1 MRTNTRV
8 EFGLYDVTARGD
20 SVPSSTD
27 ARSFCDLSS
36 DLLLDKVPALPLY
49 GTLETRQFLMDGS
62 YSLFPDS
69 PSGQFWGLWSS
80 QLSDESGRFSSP
92 PVLQIRFSKT
102 HSSSGLM
109 LHFYAPTED
118 WASELTIQWYG
129 SDGGL
134 LTTAVFTPDAVD
146 YYCARKVENYRSI
159 VLTFTATNRPGRYLK
174 LSGLDYGKF
183 LTFEGSEVVEAHI
196 LEEINP
202 LSDELSIN
210 TLNLTLFNRKG
221 DFSILNPDGV
231 FDVLQHK
238 QKFTVWEDVRENT
251 RSTEIV
257 SHNMGTFYLSDWENT
272 SDTLASFTAVDAIGL
287 LDSAPFN
294 GGVYNTTVGN
304 LVAEVLD
311 GYEYELDAALAAES
325 ISGYLPM
332 DTRRTALQQIAFAVG
347 AVVDCSRSDKIKIFP
362 APERSSGLI
371 TYQRKFS
378 DGNKVTLKPLITG
391 VSVTAHR
398 YTAGAETEELY
409 KDELVAGTHQI
420 TFSSPALADSLTATG
435 GTLVER
441 GTNYCNVTVTTP
453 GEVVVTGQKYI
464 ETTTVLQ
471 QTASNLPPNAQDNV
485 LTVTD
490 ATLVS
495 PDRAEALAQRI
506 LTYYAQRYEQT
517 FRMLAG
523 TEVLA
528 DMLIVESFGGE
539 MVRGQL
545 EKMEFDLTGGYR
557 ADVRVTG
564 RRLSLG
570 ADAYTGEIYAGER
583 SLI

>member
-1 MRTNTRV
+1 MR
-8 EFGLYDVTARGD
+8 
-20 SVPSSTD
+20 
-27 ARSFCDLSS
+27 
-36 DLLLDKVPALPLY
+36 
-49 GTLETRQFLMDGS
+49 
-62 YSLFPDS
+62 
-69 PSGQFWGLWSS
+69 
-80 QLSDESGRFSSP
+80 
-92 PVLQIRFSKT
+92 
-102 HSSSGLM
+102 
-109 LHFYAPTED
+109 
-118 WASELTIQWYG
+118 
-129 SDGGL
+129 
-134 LTTAVFTPDAVD
+134 
-146 YYCARKVENYRSI
+146 
-159 VLTFTATNRPGRYLK
+159 
-174 LSGLDYGKF
+174 
-183 LTFEGSEVVEAHI
+183 
-196 LEEINP
+196 EINP

-304 LVAEVLD
+304 LAAEVLD

-420 TFSSPALADSLTATG
+420 TFSSPALADSLAVTG

-485 LTVTD
+485 LTVTG

>member
-1 MRTNTRV
+1 M
-8 EFGLYDVTARGD
+8 
-20 SVPSSTD
+20 
-27 ARSFCDLSS
+27 
-36 DLLLDKVPALPLY
+36 
-49 GTLETRQFLMDGS
+49 
-62 YSLFPDS
+62 
-69 PSGQFWGLWSS
+69 
-80 QLSDESGRFSSP
+80 
-92 PVLQIRFSKT
+92 
-102 HSSSGLM
+102 
-109 LHFYAPTED
+109 
-118 WASELTIQWYG
+118 
-129 SDGGL
+129 
-134 LTTAVFTPDAVD
+134 
-146 YYCARKVENYRSI
+146 ENYRSI

-311 GYEYELDAALAAES
+311 GYEYELDAALATES
-325 ISGYLPM
+325 ISGYLPI

-391 VSVTAHR
+391 VSVTSHR

-420 TFSSPALADSLTATG
+420 TFSSPALADSLAVTG

-557 ADVRVTG
+557 CAGHRAALEPGRRCLHGRNLRRRKEPDLMPWQVPIYDRTETDVKAKADKCYFSAAMLNRIEGNLAYLADLFGVTIQTKTWASTDFLTPSQMQRILANLKTVRDAYNTLPGTPEIPAFPATGYADVNAIEQI
-564 RRLSLG
+564 LWSLRETWERNDNP
-570 ADAYTGEIYAGER
+570 ARKVYTGELYAGQM
-583 SLI
+583 IGVI

>member
-27 ARSFCDLSS
+27 TRGFCDLSS

-80 QLSDESGRFSSP
+80 QLSDESGRFASP

-183 LTFEGSEVVEAHI
+183 LTFEGDEVVEAHI

-257 SHNMGTFYLSDWENT
+257 SHNMGTFYLSDWEI
-272 SDTLASFTAVDAIGL
+272 ASLTAVDAIGL

-391 VSVTAHR
+391 VSVTARR

-420 TFSSPALADSLTATG
+420 TFSSPALADSLAVTG

-517 FRMLAG
+517 FRMQAG

-564 RRLSLG
+564 RRLGLG

>member
-27 ARSFCDLSS
+27 TRGFCDLSS

-80 QLSDESGRFSSP
+80 QLSDESGRFASP

-159 VLTFTATNRPGRYLK
+159 VLTFTATNHPGRYLK

-183 LTFEGSEVVEAHI
+183 LTFEGAEVVEAHI

-294 GGVYNTTVGN
+294 GGVYN
-304 LVAEVLD
+304 LAAEVLD
-311 GYEYELDAALAAES
+311 GYEYELDAALATES
-325 ISGYLPM
+325 ISGYLPI

-391 VSVTAHR
+391 VSVTSHR

-420 TFSSPALADSLTATG
+420 TFSSPALADSLAVTG